1 MDVQLQARE
10 WWHAGTGSACFVPG
24 KKSSFHFTRSHY
36 TTLRHPFACEA
47 ASRLFSSL
55 ASTSYK
61 GSWLE
66 GNSPFCIL
74 RVEHSTSSLLRCG
87 GAIRFYRRVCNP
99 RTCQLPRTPDS
110 CHTRLQQ
117 LSARSQAGAHRHR
130 RSCGAST
137 SRPARAAWRTGC
149 SAAQLPG
156 CWAPWPPAL
165 WAMAWEMAWPG
176 LTS

>member
-1 MDVQLQARE
+1 MCGMPV
-10 WWHAGTGSACFVPG
+10 GSACFAPG

-55 ASTSYK
+55 ASTSIAK

-99 RTCQLPRTPDS
+99 RTCQLPRTPDL

-117 LSARSQAGAHRHR
+117 LSCRLDR
-130 RSCGAST
+130 RLGRTAT
-137 SRPARAAWRTGC
+137 VGPAALRRVARPARLGVRVARRLSCRVAGRLGRRRFGRRFGRW
-149 SAAQLPG
+149 L
-156 CWAPWPPAL
+156 
-165 WAMAWEMAWPG
+165 G
-176 LTS
+176 LA

>member
-1 MDVQLQARE
+1 MDVQARE
-10 WWHAGTGSACFVPG
+10 LHGARALCPERNLPSTCI
-24 KKSSFHFTRSHY
+24 RSHY

-47 ASRLFSSL
+47 ASRRLFSSL

-110 CHTRLQQ
+110 CQTRLQQ

-130 RSCGAST
+130 RSCGAWT

-149 SAAQLPG
+149 SAAQLPD

-165 WAMAWEMAWPG
+165 WAMAWGMAWPG